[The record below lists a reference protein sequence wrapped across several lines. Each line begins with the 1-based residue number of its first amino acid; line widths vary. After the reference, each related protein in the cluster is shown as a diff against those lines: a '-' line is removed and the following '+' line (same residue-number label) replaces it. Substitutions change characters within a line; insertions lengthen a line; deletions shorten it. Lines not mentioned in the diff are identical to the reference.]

1 MKIKIKLKKME
12 LLLKRIAKKKDYTI
26 GRLYKIERVDDEYL
40 AGEEMEYLCD
50 TLEPPVVEM
59 KSRRLTMKQLLG
71 SHTNKVKSL
80 KPFAIPPGRYSVV
93 ITMSPKF
100 KAWLPLLLNVP
111 LFEGIRIHAGNTV
124 KDTAGCILVGRNR
137 EVGQVLDSRA
147 WTRRI
152 VNMLTE
158 AWEKD
163 RAHWITIE

>member
-1 MKIKIKLKKME
+1 ME

-26 GRLYKIERVDDEYL
+26 GKLYRVERVNDEYL
-40 AGEEMEYLCD
+40 AGTSKEYICD

-59 KSRRLTMKQLLG
+59 KKRRLTMEKVLN
-71 SHTNKVKSL
+71 SHPNKAKSL
-80 KPFAIPPGRYSVV
+80 KPFAIPPGRYAVV
-93 ITMSPKF
+93 VTQSPKF

-111 LFEGIRIHAGNTV
+111 MFDGIRIHAGNTV
-124 KDTAGCILVGRNR
+124 KDTAGCILVGRNQ

-152 VNMLTE
+152 VKMLTE
-158 AWEKD
+158 AWEHD

>member
-1 MKIKIKLKKME
+1 ME
-12 LLLKRIAKKKDYTI
+12 LLLKRIAKKKGYTI
-26 GRLYKIERVDDEYL
+26 GKLYRVERVNDEYL
-40 AGEEMEYLCD
+40 AGTSKEYICD

-59 KSRRLTMKQLLG
+59 KSRLTMAQVLS
-71 SHTNKVKSL
+71 SHPNKAKSL
-80 KPFAIPPGRYSVV
+80 KPFAIPEGRYAVV
-93 ITMSPKF
+93 ITQSPKF
-100 KAWLPLLLNVP
+100 KEWLPLLLNVP

-124 KDTAGCILVGRNR
+124 ADTAGCILVGRNR

-163 RAHWITIE
+163 RAPSSEHKDKEGLPHYVA

>member
-1 MKIKIKLKKME
+1 ME

-40 AGEEMEYLCD
+40 AGTSKEYLCD

-59 KSRRLTMKQLLG
+59 KSRRLTMKKVLG
-71 SHTNKVKSL
+71 SHLNKVRAL
-80 KPFAIPPGRYSVV
+80 KPFAIPEGRYALV
-93 ITMSPKF
+93 INKSPKF

-111 LFEGIRIHAGNTV
+111 LFEGIRIHAGNTM

-152 VNMLTE
+152 VKMLTE

>member
-1 MKIKIKLKKME
+1 ME
-12 LLLKRIAKKKDYTI
+12 LLLKRIAKRKGYTI
-26 GRLYKIERVDDEYL
+26 GKLYKVERVTDEYL
-40 AGEEMEYLCD
+40 AGTSKEYLCD
-50 TLEPPVVEM
+50 TLEPPVVEQKTGM
-59 KSRRLTMKQLLG
+59 TMKLVMSSYPKKIQ
-71 SHTNKVKSL
+71 SL
-80 KPFAIPPGRYSVV
+80 KPFAIPPGRYPIV
-93 ITMSPKF
+93 ITQSPKF

-124 KDTAGCILVGRNR
+124 ADTAGCILVGRNR

>member
-1 MKIKIKLKKME
+1 MILKQKIME

-26 GRLYKIERVDDEYL
+26 GKLYRVERVMDEYL
-40 AGEEMEYLCD
+40 AGTSKEYICD

-59 KSRRLTMKQLLG
+59 KSRRLTMAQVMS
-71 SHTNKVKSL
+71 SHLNKVRAL
-80 KPFAIPPGRYSVV
+80 KPFAIPPGRYPIVV
-93 ITMSPKF
+93 TMSPKF

-152 VNMLTE
+152 VKMLTE